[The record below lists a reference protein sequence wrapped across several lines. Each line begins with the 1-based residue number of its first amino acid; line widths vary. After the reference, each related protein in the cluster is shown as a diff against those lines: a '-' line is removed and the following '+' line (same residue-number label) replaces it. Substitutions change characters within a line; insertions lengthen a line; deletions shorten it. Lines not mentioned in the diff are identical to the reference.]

1 MDCARRGRLAALQ
14 RRKKT
19 PIVRPGRLWA
29 GELCGVPA
37 CRFPQLERIRFV
49 PAPAKHPRRHSGSPR
64 VGAVRLFSAIVGIAA
79 VLGVAACAVGPDY
92 TAPEPPL
99 PPTFAAARAGGNEQ
113 HADRVAATTKWWR
126 TLHDRELDSLI
137 DRAIAGSPSLEIAL
151 QRLQQARA
159 QEAVIVGAALPM
171 VEGTEGGGIGTG
183 SDLGRSRAAQSL
195 VSAETGT
202 GVSQVTNL
210 AGFDAAW
217 EIDVF
222 GKFRRAIEAAQYDV
236 EAAAAARNAVLISL
250 VADVTRAYLDLRAL
264 QMQLAVLHKGIEV
277 AKKYLDFVQERFN
290 RGITNELDV
299 TLAQRQLAQLQS
311 QIAPLGAQI
320 NAARY
325 VIAVLLG
332 EFPENLGSELT
343 RPGMLPALP
352 GRIRSGL
359 PIELLRRRPDIAEAE
374 RQLASATAAIGVAT
388 ADLFP
393 RVALVASAGNQTA
406 LGGVPINPIW
416 SLGPGVLA
424 PILDFGRLDAA
435 VEKADYRAREFL
447 FTYKQTVLKAVGE
460 VDTAVDAYAAQQNRL
475 RHLSD
480 ALAAARKAVDLANER
495 FDRGLIDSLNVID
508 AQRQEYEIEQQYV
521 AAQAAAAEQLVAL
534 YKSLGGGW
542 EDYQIF
548 PPIRP
553 PLPAIAAAFRS
564 LLAPTARP

>member
-1 MDCARRGRLAALQ
+1 MDQLIKDFLQESRDNLDRLDQDFVSLESDPENSELMGSIFRTIHTVKGTCGFLGFPKLEALSHAGENLLSQ
-14 RRKKT
+14 LRSGELKLHSAISDALLQMVDAIREYLAEIEASENEGSREFKELIATLKSLQAPSASA
-19 PIVRPGRLWA
+19 PIVQ
-29 GELCGVPA
+29 PA
-37 CRFPQLERIRFV
+37 
-49 PAPAKHPRRHSGSPR
+49 S
-64 VGAVRLFSAIVGIAA
+64 
-79 VLGVAACAVGPDY
+79 VAA
-92 TAPEPPL
+92 APPSTPP
-99 PPTFAAARAGGNEQ
+99 AN
-113 HADRVAATTKWWR
+113 
-126 TLHDRELDSLI
+126 
-137 DRAIAGSPSLEIAL
+137 
-151 QRLQQARA
+151 QA
-159 QEAVIVGAALPM
+159 P
-171 VEGTEGGGIGTG
+171 
-183 SDLGRSRAAQSL
+183 
-195 VSAETGT
+195 
-202 GVSQVTNL
+202 
-210 AGFDAAW
+210 
-217 EIDVF
+217 
-222 GKFRRAIEAAQYDV
+222 
-236 EAAAAARNAVLISL
+236 AAAAAEAAPEKNKTKKPEISAGRL
-250 VADVTRAYLDLRAL
+250 GGALARKGKVRQEEILRAL
-264 QMQLAVLHKGIEV
+264 QMQLAVLRKGIEV
-277 AKKYLDFVQERFN
+277 ARKYLDFVQERFN

-299 TLAQRQLAQLQS
+299 SLAQRQSAQLQS
-311 QIAPLGAQI
+311 QIAPLAAQI

-393 RVALVASAGNQTA
+393 RVALIASAGNQSA
-406 LGGVPINPIW
+406 IGGVPVNPIW
-416 SLGPGVLA
+416 SVGPGVLA